1 MSKKKQK
8 QLIGVVIALAA
19 VIVLLL
25 AVMIGNIIAET
36 AAAAEEEAAKIYVET
51 VDSPMALTF
60 ESPTTEALS
69 FTETDD
75 ETWAYDGDADFDL
88 DDSTISS
95 IVSALEDLEATY
107 SFTAAEELSSYGLEE
122 PDYTLTVT
130 DSDGNSATLYIGAT
144 SADGDYYAMLEGD
157 SETIYTLDSTLASA
171 MYVTLYDMANL
182 PSWPDLDEENVS
194 TFSVTGDTETTI
206 TVASATVEVESDDG
220 DASSGVEPEVT
231 TEYYWMLDGQ
241 DITEDAF
248 CDELTTDLDGVSF
261 TALAAFKPDSDA
273 LAEYG
278 LDAPIEVYVS
288 YESDDGEKVTVT
300 LSVGAYSE
308 DDDAYYCIL
317 NGDTTC
323 VYLCDSDDV
332 DSFVLCAAQ
341 GYAQAQ
347 ADAEAAEEA
356 EEEE

>member
-8 QLIGVVIALAA
+8 QLIGMLIALAA

-25 AVMIGNIIAET
+25 AVIIGNIVADT
-36 AAAAEEEAAKIYVET
+36 MAAAEEEAARIYVET
-51 VDSPMALTF
+51 VDSPTTVTFASPSTEALTF
-60 ESPTTEALS
+60 Q
-69 FTETDD
+69 ETDD
-75 ETWAYDGDADFDL
+75 ETWTYDGDSDFDL
-88 DDSTISS
+88 DDSTITS
-95 IVSALEDLEATY
+95 IVSALEELEATY

-122 PDYTLTVT
+122 PDYTLTVS
-130 DSDGNSATLYIGAT
+130 DSDGNSATLYIGIT

-157 SETIYTLDSTLASA
+157 SETIYTIDSTLAAA
-171 MYVTLYDMANL
+171 MDVTLYDMANL

-194 TFSVTGDTETTI
+194 TFSVTGATETTV
-206 TVASATVEVESDDG
+206 TVTSATVEVESDDG

-231 TEYYWMLDGQ
+231 TEYYWMLDGE

-248 CDELTTDLDGVSF
+248 CDELTDDLDGVSF
-261 TALAAFKPDSDA
+261 TALVAYKPDDDA
-273 LAEYG
+273 LAGYG
-278 LDAPIEVYVS
+278 LDAPVEVYVS
-288 YESDDGEKVTVT
+288 YESDDGEKVTIT

-332 DSFVLCAAQ
+332 DSFILCAAQ

-347 ADAEAAEEA
+347 ADAEAAEET
-356 EEEE
+356 EEE